1 MSDPASERDE
11 QSVNRPAQQWSADED
26 RKAWIV
32 AMLSE
37 VGAVREADPGR
48 VRIVRVVLDEAV
60 RADHEEG
67 AKIVQAL
74 PHRRQRSEE
83 HTSELQS
90 LMRISYAVFCLKKQT
105 EYMLKSTNHETHD

>member
-74 PHRRQRSEE
+74 PHRRQAGAASGVVLRERLPLDRKTVGSGK
-83 HTSELQS
+83 SG
-90 LMRISYAVFCLKKQT
+90 AVRV
-105 EYMLKSTNHETHD
+105 EPGGR